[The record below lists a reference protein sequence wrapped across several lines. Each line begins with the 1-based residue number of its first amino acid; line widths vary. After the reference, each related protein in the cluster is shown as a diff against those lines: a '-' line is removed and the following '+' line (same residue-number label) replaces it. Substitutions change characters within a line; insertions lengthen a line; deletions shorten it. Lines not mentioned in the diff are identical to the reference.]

1 MPIPAII
8 PAAVSAA
15 SALAGT
21 ITQGIQNAKARKEA
35 RNLKRL
41 NQEQEV
47 AFNWNTR
54 LADYQNDLALKNWQ
68 LENEYNSPQAQ
79 MQRYLDAGLNP
90 NLVYGAGAS
99 SGNAGNIGTPTVGG
113 SVSPTD
119 IQDAA
124 TRERNQRVSAAQTAL
139 AMLGQTADVFEKLLT
154 IKGSIQAQNAEN
166 EGKASIGLYNR
177 DYWNW
182 LRPKSLDAA
191 TAKIFDW
198 NAQADENLLRQRIAD
213 YKLNFHDA
221 QELYSDEF
229 GNYGTPYYIQDLQT
243 RLQDSQADLQYQGLM
258 NGFQTILNEIAG
270 NPEYGKAVQ
279 SKKEVELLD
288 KKLQLAGIDWLLRH
302 RQYEWFPYTNG
313 LGLVGKLIP
322 KFSFGKKSFNGTM
335 TNVYKRSK

>member
-15 SALAGT
+15 TALAGT

-124 TRERNQRVSAAQTAL
+124 TRERNQRINAAQTAL

-166 EGKASIGLYNR
+166 EGKTSIGLYNR

-198 NAQADENLLRQRIAD
+198 NAQADENLLRQRVAD
-213 YKLNFHDA
+213 YKLNFHSPD
-221 QELYSDEF
+221 ESFMDEF
-229 GNYGTPYYIQDLQT
+229 GNYGTPYYVQDLQT

-258 NGFQTILNEIAG
+258 NAFQTILNEIAG

-313 LGLVGKLIP
+313 FGLVGKLIP
-322 KFSFGKKSFNGTM
+322 KFSFGK
-335 TNVYKRSK
+335 